1 MKTAI
6 LIDGDFFLHRYRTLY
21 PESVDNTPKEIVEKL
36 HAGLFDNL
44 SKINKQ
50 RIDACETIE
59 IHRIFFYDCPP
70 LDKGMHNPIRGGS
83 IDLRH
88 SDKAKFRRQLHKELK
103 CQRKVALR
111 LGRLSDN
118 KEWSI
123 KHIKLKELLT
133 GKSKISDLVEADVE
147 YNIRQKGVDMRIGL
161 DIASLAYKKMVE
173 QIMLIAGDSDFVP
186 AIKLARREGID
197 FVLDPMYNYIN
208 PDLRE
213 HIDGMVSC
221 WREPGSK
228 SDSV

>member
-6 LIDGDFFLHRYRTLY
+6 LIDGDFFLRRYRTLY
-21 PESVDNTPKEIVEKL
+21 PESVGNTPKEIVEKL
-36 HAGLFDNL
+36 LAGLFDNL
-44 SKINKQ
+44 SKINRQK
-50 RIDACETIE
+50 IDSCETTE

-70 LDKGMHNPIRGGS
+70 LDKEMYNPIRKRQ
-83 IDLRH
+83 IDLGI
-88 SDKAKFRRQLHKELK
+88 SDKAIFRRQLHEELK

-161 DIASLAYKKMVE
+161 DIASLAYKRMVG

-186 AIKLARREGID
+186 AVKLARREGID
-197 FVLDPMYNYIN
+197 FVLDPMHNKIN
-208 PDLRE
+208 PDLSE
-213 HIDGMVSC
+213 HIDGIVSC
-221 WREPGSK
+221 WREPSSK